1 MTTTIC
7 DCCGRRGATVSLSGR
22 QSDGQEVDID
32 VCAEGCDEPVER
44 A

>member
-1 MTTTIC
+1 MMKC
-7 DCCGRRGATVSLSGR
+7 DVCGASDVEMVSLSGR

-32 VCAEGCDEPVER
+32 VCAEGCRRLEET